1 LKKSKPTHGTQHCLG
16 IMGNSSSNV
25 VEKKAGFDELKMLFK
40 EVGKIVATAAGWSL
54 ALLPEWVC

>member
-1 LKKSKPTHGTQHCLG
+1 
-16 IMGNSSSNV
+16 MGNSSSNV